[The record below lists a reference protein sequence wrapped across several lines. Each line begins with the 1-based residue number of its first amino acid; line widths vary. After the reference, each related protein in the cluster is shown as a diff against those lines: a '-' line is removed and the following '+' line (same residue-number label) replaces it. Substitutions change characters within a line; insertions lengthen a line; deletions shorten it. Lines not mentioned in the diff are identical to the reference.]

1 MNNSQAEGTWNQLK
15 GEAKKVWG
23 DLTDDDFT
31 RAEGSTDKL
40 IGIIQERFGDA
51 RESIRNTL
59 RRWI

>member
-1 MNNSQAEGTWNQLK
+1 MNNAQVEGSWNQLK
-15 GEAKKVWG
+15 GEAKRVWG

-31 RAEGSTDKL
+31 RAEGSSEKL

-51 RESIRNTL
+51 RESIRNAL